1 MASIFW
7 RPLPVMA
14 LTIRQF
20 TGGRAVRVVAALSLI
35 PSLFALINVINPE
48 GMESIEFVRDVILT
62 DLFFATLLP
71 ITTLILAT
79 AALGNEIEDRT
90 LPYLTLKPLSR
101 LRIVVE
107 KWLGCIIVAIP
118 VICSLLLLS
127 MLILLGGSASDY
139 QRTILGALAA
149 TAIGIGAYSAVF
161 MLISLVIHRA
171 LLLGIIYTFVLETT
185 LGRFL
190 TGFRVVSI
198 RHYVTSIYEQVQ
210 DEPALISENAAGLQE
225 SIIILTVITV
235 IALLLATWRLRRM
248 SLD

>member
-1 MASIFW
+1 
-7 RPLPVMA
+7 
-14 LTIRQF
+14 
-20 TGGRAVRVVAALSLI
+20 
-35 PSLFALINVINPE
+35 
-48 GMESIEFVRDVILT
+48 MESIEFLRDVVLK
-62 DLFFATLLP
+62 DLFFPTLLP

-118 VICSLLLLS
+118 VICSLLLVS
-127 MLILLGGSASDY
+127 MLILLGGDASDY
-139 QRTILGALAA
+139 QRTVLGALAA
-149 TAIGIGAYSAVF
+149 TAIGICAYSAVF

-198 RHYVTSIYEQVQ
+198 RHYVTSIYEQIQ

-225 SIIILTVITV
+225 SIIVLTVITV
-235 IALLLATWRLRRM
+235 ISLLLATWRLRRM